1 MRQPFAGTQLNRPPF
16 SAMRGL
22 CAFVLCV
29 QLLLL
34 AGCGSLP
41 GPYLPGRSDV
51 VAGFDTRVYPGDETM
66 SVWRE
71 ASPYT
76 WVGYYLTAPCYT
88 GTTWQGERAGLES
101 MGWGIAAIFVGEQDW
116 ASMQASDSTVA
127 EQGASCTTRNLNPE
141 RGRRDAAMADSVMA
155 AEGFAPGTP
164 VFIDVERMER
174 VSVAMESYLHSWF
187 AGMLE
192 LGRYTPAL
200 YAHERNATPL
210 YEAARR
216 AFADAGRSDAP
227 ILWVARS
234 GGFSLDSRPDD
245 SGILSASI
253 WQGAF
258 DIEETWA
265 ERTLVIDAN
274 VALTSIPGI
283 VSGR

>member
-1 MRQPFAGTQLNRPPF
+1 MRQQFDGRPLDRQPLNGMRPLCVL
-16 SAMRGL
+16 AL
-22 CAFVLCV
+22 CA
-29 QLLLL
+29 QLPML
-34 AGCGSLP
+34 AGCASLP
-41 GPYLPGRSDV
+41 GPLLPGRSDV
-51 VAGFDTRVYPGDETM
+51 VAGFDTRAYPGDETM
-66 SVWRE
+66 SAWRE
-71 ASPYT
+71 ASPYA

-101 MGWGIAAIFVGEQDW
+101 MGWGTAAIFVGEQDW
-116 ASMQASDSTVA
+116 SSIQAADSTVA
-127 EQGASCTTRNLNPE
+127 EQGARCTTQNLDPE
-141 RGRRDAAMADSVMA
+141 HGRRDAAEADSVMA
-155 AEGFAPGTP
+155 AEGFPPGTP

-174 VSVAMESYLHSWF
+174 VSVAMESYLHAWF

-192 LGRYTPAL
+192 LGHYTPAL

-210 YEAARR
+210 FEAARR

-234 GGFSLDSRPDD
+234 GGFALDRRPED

-253 WQGAF
+253 WQGLF
-258 DIEETWA
+258 DVEQTWA

-283 VSGR
+283 VPGR